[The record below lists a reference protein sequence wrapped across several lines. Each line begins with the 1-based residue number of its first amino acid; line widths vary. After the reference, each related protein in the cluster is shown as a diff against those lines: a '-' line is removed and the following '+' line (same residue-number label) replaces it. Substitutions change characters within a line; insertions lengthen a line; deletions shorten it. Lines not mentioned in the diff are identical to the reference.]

1 MLLKSVC
8 HDQFKVFKKKKKH
21 RQVQTRATLIV
32 PVLVII
38 FKVLL
43 KWLNNCPAPPPPSF
57 HARVFDSVAGFVA
70 NKKINFC

>member
-8 HDQFKVFKKKKKH
+8 HDQFKVFNKKKH
-21 RQVQTRATLIV
+21 RQVQTRTTLIV
-32 PVLVII
+32 PVLIII
-38 FKVLL
+38 FKILL
-43 KWLNNCPAPPPPSF
+43 KWLNNCPAPPPSF